1 MKVLVTGAT
10 GLIGASVV
18 ARLFSEGHEVIG
30 LVRSPGANRAG
41 NYQLLVLDMAV
52 ALQPE
57 DWLPHL
63 RGVDAVV
70 NCAGVLQD
78 SPREKTREV
87 HRDAAVALF
96 RACARAGV
104 ARVIHFSAVG
114 VDRAQ
119 PSAFSATKLAGDQA
133 LMTLDLDWV
142 VLRPSV
148 VLGRPVFGASALFRG
163 LASLPVLPSMP
174 GTGRL
179 QVVLLDDVVST
190 VVFLLDPA
198 SPSRVVL
205 ELVGPEHLSMDEVVG
220 SYRRWLGWAPAA
232 RFVLPA
238 PVARLLYGLGD
249 LAAMFGWRPPMR
261 TNAAREIAR
270 GAVGD
275 PSDWTAATGIRPQTL
290 AGFLALNPA
299 TVQEKWFAR
308 LYLIKPAI
316 FVVLPVFWIMTGIV
330 SLTTGYG
337 SGVDLMQGTG
347 AGILSAP
354 IVIAGALADIAI
366 GVLIAWRPAARKG
379 LYGGIALSLFYLVV
393 GSFLSPDLWNDP
405 LGPFLKVLPI
415 LVLHFVAL
423 AVLEER

>member
-18 ARLFSEGHEVIG
+18 ARLLSEGHEVIG

-41 NYQLLVLDMAV
+41 NCQLLVLDMAL

-87 HRDAAVALF
+87 HRDAVVALF
-96 RACARAGV
+96 LACARAGV
-104 ARVIHFSAVG
+104 ARVIHFSAIG

-205 ELVGPEHLSMDEVVG
+205 ELVGPEQLSMDEVVG

-308 LYLIKPAI
+308 LYFIKPAI

>member
-18 ARLFSEGHEVIG
+18 ARLLSEGHEVIG

-104 ARVIHFSAVG
+104 ARVIHFSAIG

-163 LASLPVLPSMP
+163 LASLAVLPSMP

-205 ELVGPEHLSMDEVVG
+205 ELVGPEQLSMDEVVG

-308 LYLIKPAI
+308 LYFIKPAI
-316 FVVLPVFWIMTGIV
+316 FVVLPVFWIITGIV

-366 GVLIAWRPAARKG
+366 GVVIAWRPAARKG

>member
-18 ARLFSEGHEVIG
+18 ARLLSEGHEVIG

-104 ARVIHFSAVG
+104 ARVIHFSAIG

-205 ELVGPEHLSMDEVVG
+205 ELVGPEQLSMDEVVG

-308 LYLIKPAI
+308 LYFIKPAI